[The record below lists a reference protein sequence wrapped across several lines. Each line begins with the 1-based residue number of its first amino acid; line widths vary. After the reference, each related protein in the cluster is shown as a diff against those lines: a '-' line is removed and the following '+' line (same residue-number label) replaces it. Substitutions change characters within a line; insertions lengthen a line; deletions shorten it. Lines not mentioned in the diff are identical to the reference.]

1 MINNCIILINS
12 DEEKETIYQTLLNQP
27 YLTTR
32 YPITSLEYRKLKC
45 FYIIDYVV
53 RYAFNI
59 SIVREVF
66 PGLKIINSCEIL
78 NLKELYED

>member
-1 MINNCIILINS
+1 MINNCIIPIDS
-12 DEEKETIYQTLLNQP
+12 DIEREEIRQVLLNKP

-32 YPITSLEYRKLKC
+32 YPVTSLEYRKLKC
-45 FYIIDYVV
+45 FYIIDYDV
-53 RYAFNI
+53 RCAFNI
-59 SIVREVF
+59 SIVKEVF